1 MNPAYIGRGTLQVV
15 VTVGDDPSPIQ
26 GARVRVT
33 DPADGAVLAELT
45 TDSSGQTET
54 IELPTPPIEDSIAE
68 SDVRP
73 YATYNVTATAEG
85 FETLHISGVQLL
97 PGKGIMDT
105 EDFLVSNIL
114 LPGGSLVFLLF
125 CVTRWGWGFDKY
137 LAECNHGSG
146 MKLPRWLKPYLQFVL
161 PILILIIMVQG
172 LL

>member
-73 YATYNVTATAEG
+73 YATPTYVAPHPRQECWNEG
-85 FETLHISGVQLL
+85 SSRKTVSTPSL
-97 PGKGIMDT
+97 P
-105 EDFLVSNIL
+105 N
-114 LPGGSLVFLLF
+114 
-125 CVTRWGWGFDKY
+125 
-137 LAECNHGSG
+137 
-146 MKLPRWLKPYLQFVL
+146 
-161 PILILIIMVQG
+161 
-172 LL
+172 